1 MTVSSDALRETLSFL
16 PCGVTVVTSRF
27 ADGAPAGLTATSV
40 CSVSLRPPLV
50 LACLEREAET
60 YRAVTESGAFALN
73 LLDETQ
79 GDLARRF
86 AADGDKFRGVAYD
99 TKETGVPI
107 LEAAVAY
114 CDCTVAEVVP
124 AGDHEIFVGKVRG
137 ARVVR
142 PGGRGPLI
150 RYLGE
155 YRALRERL
163 GSGGR

>member
-1 MTVSSDALRETLSFL
+1 MTVPPDALRETLSFL
-16 PCGVTVVTSRF
+16 PGGVTVVTSRF

-50 LACLEREAET
+50 LACIEREADT
-60 YRAVTESGAFALN
+60 YRAVTESEAFAVN

-86 AADGDKFRGVAYD
+86 AAASDKFRDLAYE
-99 TKETGVPI
+99 TRETGAPI

-114 CDCTVAEVVP
+114 CDCTVTEVLP
-124 AGDHEIFVGKVRG
+124 AGDHEIFVGEVRA

-142 PGGRGPLI
+142 PRGRGPLI